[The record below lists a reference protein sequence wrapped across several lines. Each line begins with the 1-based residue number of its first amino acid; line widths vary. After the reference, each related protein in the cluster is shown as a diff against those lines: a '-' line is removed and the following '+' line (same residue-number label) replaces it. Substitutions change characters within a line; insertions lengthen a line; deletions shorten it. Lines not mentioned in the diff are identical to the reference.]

1 MHLSR
6 LHLRHFRSYSELT
19 EEFSPRYNLLVGP
32 NGAGKTNIL
41 EAIFLLA
48 TARSHR
54 ASRDQELVQWGA
66 DLFRIQADIVKA
78 HTTLRLDLA
87 YERDRRKQL
96 RINGQ
101 PEAKISNLI
110 GRLNVVL
117 FAPEDLQ
124 LVKGAPALRRRFL
137 DIELAQVSP
146 AYFHH
151 LQQYQRTLTQ
161 RNAVL
166 RKGPA
171 SAAGVLA
178 VFDEPLIEH
187 GCELIRRRAE
197 AVAALEPLAAAHHWQ
212 ISGGQ
217 EVLKLTYESA
227 LYPSASEPPSDLPDR
242 FREHLAARRHVE
254 EIRGTT
260 VVGPHRDDLQVS
272 LNGHDARQFASQGQ
286 QRSAVLSLKLAELA
300 FIAAHVGEAPVL
312 LLDDVTS
319 ELDADRRSL
328 LVQAIAADVQ
338 TFITT
343 TGLDDVDQRWLEG
356 GAVFTVTDGELQPV
370 GTGGNPSS

>member
-1 MHLSR
+1 MYLSR

-19 EEFSPRYNLLVGP
+19 QEFSPRYNLLVGP
-32 NGAGKTNIL
+32 NGAGKTNVL

-66 DLFRIQADIVKA
+66 DLFRVQADIVKT
-78 HTTLRLDLA
+78 HTTMRLELA
-87 YERDRRKQL
+87 YARDRRKQL

-124 LVKGAPALRRRFL
+124 LIKGAPALRRRFL

-151 LQQYQRTLTQ
+151 LQQYQRTLMQ
-161 RNAVL
+161 RNAAL
-166 RKGPA
+166 RKGAVA
-171 SAAGVLA
+171 SVLG

-197 AVAALEPLAAAHHWQ
+197 AVAALEPLAAAHHEQ
-212 ISGGQ
+212 ISNGQETLALTYMSTLYERGGQ
-217 EVLKLTYESA
+217 
-227 LYPSASEPPSDLPDR
+227 PPADLPDR
-242 FREHLAARRHVE
+242 FRQLLAERRHVE
-254 EIRGTT
+254 EMRGTT
-260 VVGPHRDDLQVS
+260 VVGPHRDDLLVS
-272 LNGHDARQFASQGQ
+272 LNGRDARQFASQGQ

-300 FIAAHVGEAPVL
+300 FVAAHAGEPPIL

-319 ELDADRRSL
+319 ELDADRRAL
-328 LVQAIAADVQ
+328 LVQTIAADVQ

-343 TGLDDVDQRWLEG
+343 TGLDDVDQRWLDG
-356 GAVFTVTDGELQPV
+356 GAVFTVSDGELRPV
-370 GTGGNPSS
+370 GSGGNPSA